1 MKKLE
6 HRLYQDES
14 VKRVFT
20 LPTMVFYRIT
30 KKLYSYMF
38 RAKLYPLEWRRDSRR
53 RGNLRCLVCSNIE
66 ETDTFTGESFKINHH
81 LCWNDKCLIY
91 LSTCKIDKKQH
102 TGKIVDRFRLR
113 CSNYKE
119 SDRQFLRGEEI

>member
-38 RAKLYPLEWRRDSRR
+38 RAKLYPLE
-53 RGNLRCLVCSNIE
+53 
-66 ETDTFTGESFKINHH
+66 
-81 LCWNDKCLIY
+81 
-91 LSTCKIDKKQH
+91 
-102 TGKIVDRFRLR
+102 
-113 CSNYKE
+113 
-119 SDRQFLRGEEI
+119 